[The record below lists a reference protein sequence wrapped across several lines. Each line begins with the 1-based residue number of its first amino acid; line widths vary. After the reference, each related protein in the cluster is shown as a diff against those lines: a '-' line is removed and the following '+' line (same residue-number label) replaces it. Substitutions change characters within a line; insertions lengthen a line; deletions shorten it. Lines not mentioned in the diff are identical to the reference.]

1 MFFSFSG
8 FDELLVG
15 FLHGAWVWTGCGL
28 VHGRPESP
36 PRVAP
41 FLIQLCGKA
50 MVLVWMENPRSL
62 IFFCCC
68 LLGLLK
74 YPLPLWRGVFQC
86 SRFAIL
92 AEIHFRKPLIKMVT
106 TSSSVVPS
114 SIPRSSSISTVPFV
128 YSIPPIDTAITTLSY
143 NPTSLGTVLGY
154 TTLITVDGHASLST
168 FTLGALPSGVSISNN
183 SSGPSGT
190 TASLVA
196 PQTGQTSQATSTGQ
210 TSVPS
215 NTVTEPQKS
224 NGLQDHAGEVAGIV
238 IGAALVLA
246 FITFLVTFVVMRRKQ
261 HVSGPRRQHG
271 EKANNTY
278 LSAGNIRDPPGDHGS
293 KQPIFTPQSVVTGPT
308 RSLDTHLPPSADDS
322 TVRNKISTLYEQI
335 GLHVENFYHK
345 SAISV
350 PPGAETELAD
360 FESPYLP
367 GTLALLF
374 QQARS
379 GVPIIKHCLTGLI
392 LSRTS
397 PSGDP
402 KTTFLPPEFVGLPH
416 ALEKTRSSKQKAPG
430 TFPTHP

>member
-1 MFFSFSG
+1 
-8 FDELLVG
+8 
-15 FLHGAWVWTGCGL
+15 
-28 VHGRPESP
+28 
-36 PRVAP
+36 
-41 FLIQLCGKA
+41 
-50 MVLVWMENPRSL
+50 LVWMGNPRSF

-92 AEIHFRKPLIKMVT
+92 FVIHFRKPLIKMAST

-114 SIPRSSSISTVPFV
+114 SIRSSSSVVPSSIRSSSSISTVPTVPFV
-128 YSIPPIDTAITTLSY
+128 YSFPPVDTRITTISY
-143 NPTSLGTVLGY
+143 NPTSFRTVLGY
-154 TTLITVDGHASLST
+154 TTLITVDGHTSLST
-168 FTLGALPSGVSISNN
+168 FTWGALPTSGVPISNN
-183 SSGPSGT
+183 PSSATGV
-190 TASLVA
+190 TASSV
-196 PQTGQTSQATSTGQ
+196 TSSTNQTSKATSTLQ
-210 TSVPS
+210 TPVPS
-215 NTVTEPQKS
+215 NAVKRPQTS
-224 NGLQDHAGEVAGIV
+224 NGLQDHAGEVAGIA
-238 IGAALVLA
+238 IGAALALA
-246 FITFLVTFVVMRRKQ
+246 FITFVITFVVMRQKQ
-261 HVSGPRRQHG
+261 HSTGTPRHHG
-271 EKANNTY
+271 EKANNSY
-278 LSAGNIRDPPGDHGS
+278 LSAGSIGDSPSDHGS
-293 KQPIFTPQSVVTGPT
+293 KQPIVTDQSVVSDPT
-308 RSLDTHLPPSADDS
+308 RGLDTHLPPSADDS

-350 PPGAETELAD
+350 PPGAEAELAD

-367 GTLALLF
+367 GTLALLL

-402 KTTFLPPEFVGLPH
+402 KNTFLPIEFVGLPH

-430 TFPTHP
+430 ALPALIQRCTR